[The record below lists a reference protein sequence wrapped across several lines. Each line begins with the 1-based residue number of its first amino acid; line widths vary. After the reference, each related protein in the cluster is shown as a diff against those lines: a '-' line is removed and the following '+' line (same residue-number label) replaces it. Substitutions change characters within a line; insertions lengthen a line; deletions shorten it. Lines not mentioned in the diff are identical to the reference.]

1 MVRRALDRLG
11 GEGQTALRRIERA
24 SRPASKGLVAINSA
38 AREGQNALRGY
49 AAQAGPLGSVLGSMG
64 KGGLAAAAAVG
75 AFSAA
80 LSVRQLSQYADQW
93 TQINNRISLF
103 TSGATEARKVQ
114 EELFKVAK
122 DTRSGLGATVELY
135 QRLAQANERLNLT
148 QQQLARITRTVNQAI
163 AISGVTSEAANAA
176 IIQLGQG
183 LASGALR
190 GDELRSVMEQVPALA
205 QAIARGMGVTTAELR
220 KMGEQ
225 GVLTAEAVVKSLRT
239 QADAVATDFAKT
251 TGTVG
256 QAFTNMES
264 SFTRLIGKIDE
275 ATNASGKLA
284 RAIDTM
290 SGALSVLADGES
302 PSTGGSDQ
310 SPQQRRQAGIER
322 IVSLPQTSSRRQI
335 TDRLA
340 FEVPEMHQFTITLPG
355 GRFGAPAEGQGLR
368 LPEED
373 FASAFS
379 RELLFQ
385 LNAAAIK
392 GIASQAGGIGVRP
405 EVGRPSAPLEE
416 LDPVEETLRALGDA
430 SELLLSTEHPLVIA
444 ELERVN
450 AEEDLKQKQEDLNRV
465 LQGASGIMGRLL
477 PQMRGFFDAAASL
490 ARGDVIGA
498 GINAVHGLLDVFGV
512 ARNDSSELAQRM
524 RDLSAA
530 MKQAERSAIN
540 TALTMGGAVSEEM
553 KTLQFEVVEPLLA
566 ALDARQART
575 GLSGV
580 DNIKLFFDQLALI
593 DEQGFGAA
601 GTDLPQVLEQMG
613 LSMVDLRLMIDRAFG
628 DEATFREV
636 GSRMFDVRDSFHDLF
651 EELDAGAAKVTAAQ
665 NAVRTLFDAESIAT
679 RARFRGQ
686 FEAAGSDPY
695 ARAAAFRGLS
705 DELSAVIRAGEAT
718 RRRVSRGL
726 DSPSGAAKAPGPAAD
741 ITAGGYDGRAR
752 DLVDVSNIDPTD
764 VPWPSVVNMVLNDAA
779 RHVPEGWWNLVVL
792 PDAAEQKYTR
802 DWWKVVRMQLDDAN
816 RHEPEGWWNLVVL
829 PDAAEQKYTRDWWK
843 VVRMQLDD
851 ANRHEPESWS
861 SLVQIPEN
869 LQKIHRT
876 FLDAINVSEAENSGY
891 GHPVDL
897 RHKLEAW
904 DSVVDISGATALDV
918 HVRDIINIIG
928 KIKLSD
934 LIDLGELDRR
944 IDGRADFNE
953 RNRRQSN
960 GYAQYERGHRR
971 TSGF

>member
-310 SPQQRRQAGIER
+310 SPQRRRQAGIER

-405 EVGRPSAPLEE
+405 EAGRPSAPLEE
-416 LDPVEETLRALGDA
+416 LDPVEEALRALGDA

-444 ELERVN
+444 ELDRVN
-450 AEEDLKQKQEDLNRV
+450 AEEDLKQKQADLNKV
-465 LQGASGIMGRLL
+465 YQEAAGIASRLA
-477 PQMRGFFDAAASL
+477 PEMRGFFDAFVAFQAKDPIS
-490 ARGDVIGA
+490 GA
-498 GINAVHGLLDVFGV
+498 ISAVHGVLDVLGISRDRHEEYQRKILDV
-512 ARNDSSELAQRM
+512 ARALRQTQQAATDVVLSLGGAGSSEL
-524 RDLSAA
+524 
-530 MKQAERSAIN
+530 
-540 TALTMGGAVSEEM
+540 
-553 KTLQFEVVEPLLA
+553 KTLQFEVVEPFIALLDGLSA
-566 ALDARQART
+566 GGPDRRQYEDFRDFISLIETRLDTGGAGDQFSELLTKITGAAEGTERWWDALDKVDDV
-575 GLSGV
+575 LSPGG
-580 DNIKLFFDQLALI
+580 NIN
-593 DEQGFGAA
+593 
-601 GTDLPQVLEQMG
+601 
-613 LSMVDLRLMIDRAFG
+613 SM
-628 DEATFREV
+628 
-636 GSRMFDVRDSFHDLF
+636 DV
-651 EELDAGAAKVTAAQ
+651 A
-665 NAVRTLFDAESIAT
+665 
-679 RARFRGQ
+679 
-686 FEAAGSDPY
+686 
-695 ARAAAFRGLS
+695 
-705 DELSAVIRAGEAT
+705 
-718 RRRVSRGL
+718 
-726 DSPSGAAKAPGPAAD
+726 
-741 ITAGGYDGRAR
+741 
-752 DLVDVSNIDPTD
+752 
-764 VPWPSVVNMVLNDAA
+764 WPSVVRMVLNDAA
-779 RHVPEGWWNLVVL
+779 
-792 PDAAEQKYTR
+792 
-802 DWWKVVRMQLDDAN
+802 

-829 PDAAEQKYTRDWWK
+829 PDAAEQKYTRAWWQ
-843 VVRMQLDD
+843 VVRMRDLRTTLDG
-851 ANRHEPESWS
+851 RHRPSHWGN
-861 SLVQIPEN
+861 LVNIPLDLKRYERDWWQAVEMKDDDEALAGRPVLDRWATVVDVSN
-869 LQKIHRT
+869 ASRIQRS
-876 FLDAINVSEAENSGY
+876 FLDAIHISEAENSGY

-897 RHKLEAW
+897 RHKLDKW
-904 DSVVDISGATALDV
+904 GSVVDISGATAIDV

-934 LIDLGELDRR
+934 LIDMGELDRR
-944 IDGRADFNE
+944 IDARADFNE
-953 RNRRQSN
+953 RNRRRSN